1 MAFTWVSSPSSI
13 SIIHR
18 FGLFILSQIPWMP
31 RFLIYSSHSLWMIDP
46 FFYFVFKTWHFLFHF
61 IPSVGETFFWAC
73 CVTSCLF
80 SFPEVTMGVRLHAFC
95 PSSTVSLNSIPESRA
110 ASSWML
116 AAMRTYSFQRWPI
129 GNYENKFNSMPVAFC
144 HLVTLT
150 TLNDKSLGLLYCAC
164 AFQLVLHPP
173 IPLSGYTMLFIKSP
187 TQLLWPELQTVTI
200 QM

>member
-129 GNYENKFNSMPVAFC
+129 GNCPVSQ
-144 HLVTLT
+144 LT
-150 TLNDKSLGLLYCAC
+150 QCISQWVSVLSSPHPLLGWWPHHFPLL
-164 AFQLVLHPP
+164 L
-173 IPLSGYTMLFIKSP
+173 
-187 TQLLWPELQTVTI
+187 
-200 QM
+200 